1 MGNIFQKHL
10 YKKYCTKCN
19 IQTIL
24 ECMCTTYIKIPYVGQ
39 HTHKNTDITFYL
51 SIHLFFVNLLSVL
64 DMGIF
69 LRCAAGTSCYC
80 IKSIQSWSNV
90 TQQRVTMET
99 KKKNDSQCLRNPL
112 SSSVHSIRSTDDAH
126 LCEHNGC
133 TAALY
138 EHRCVSLLSSV
149 NK

>member
-39 HTHKNTDITFYL
+39 PTHKNTDITFYL

-99 KKKNDSQCLRNPL
+99 KKKMTP
-112 SSSVHSIRSTDDAH
+112 SVSGIHFQ
-126 LCEHNGC
+126 
-133 TAALY
+133 ALY
-138 EHRCVSLLSSV
+138 TVSEVLMMHICVSIMAAQLLFMSTGV
-149 NK
+149 